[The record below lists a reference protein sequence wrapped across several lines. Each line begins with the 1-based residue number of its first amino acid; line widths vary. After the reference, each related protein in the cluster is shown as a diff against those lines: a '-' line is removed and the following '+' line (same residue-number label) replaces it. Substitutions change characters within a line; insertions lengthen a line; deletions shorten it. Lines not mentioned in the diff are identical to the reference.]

1 MTCSYLATTPV
12 CNMLSHSHNLLV
24 ETKEQPKV
32 QSASITKPQE
42 DFTAKK
48 QQNLGAVKKKEI
60 AAGNQQSVVVLQK
73 RLQTVEAH
81 AAELQQQL
89 DIEKETSRML
99 QAKCQH
105 LENTVISNLIERMEA
120 VEVAVQAVE
129 QLWVV
134 SRDEIHL
141 SNDILGTGGWGYVK
155 EATYRGRKV
164 AVKCLHRNIV
174 SPHNQKQFEKE
185 IKISARCRHR
195 NLVEFIG
202 AVLDHPAVILTEL
215 MDANLRDALAD
226 RRVSP
231 NHIHPITVDVA
242 QGLSYLHNIR
252 PHPIIH
258 RDVSAPNV
266 LLKADGTGWVAKLS
280 DLGSAQFAHIAHTV
294 APGCVL
300 YAAPEVRQ
308 AASAS
313 QQTEKIDIYSYGVL
327 LIEILTREM
336 PTGSIEALVRSLE
349 SKWPRF
355 VPLIVN
361 YTETDPNQRPSMKV
375 VIDQLD
381 TIII

>member
-1 MTCSYLATTPV
+1 MHKLAIIIAV
-12 CNMLSHSHNLLV
+12 YSHYILV
-24 ETKEQPKV
+24 GIKEQSEQSSVYRPKLNFAAEE
-32 QSASITKPQE
+32 QK
-42 DFTAKK
+42 DFVVEK
-48 QQNLGAVKKKEI
+48 
-60 AAGNQQSVVVLQK
+60 QQSVVVLQE
-73 RLQTVEAH
+73 RLQTVEAY
-81 AAELQQQL
+81 AVELQRQL

-99 QAKCQH
+99 QTKCH
-105 LENTVISNLIERMEA
+105 YLENTIISNLIERIEA
-120 VEVAVQAVE
+120 LEVAVQAVE
-129 QLWVV
+129 QLWIV

-141 SNDILGTGGWGYVK
+141 SNEILGTGGWGYVK
-155 EATYRGRKV
+155 EATYRGRRV
-164 AVKCLHRNIV
+164 AAKCLHRNIV

-202 AVLDHPAVILTEL
+202 AVLDHPAIILIEL

-231 NHIHPITVDVA
+231 NHIHPITIGVA

-266 LLKADGTGWVAKLS
+266 LLKVDGTGWIAKLS

-294 APGCVL
+294 GPGCML

-308 AASAS
+308 ELTAS
-313 QQTEKIDIYSYGVL
+313 QQTEKIDVYSYGVL

-336 PTGSIEALVRSLE
+336 PTGNITVLVRSLQ

-361 YTETDPNQRPSMKV
+361 CTKTDPNQRPSMKQI
-375 VIDQLD
+375 IDQLD
-381 TIII
+381 TISI

>member
-1 MTCSYLATTPV
+1 MC
-12 CNMLSHSHNLLV
+12 LLLTYTV
-24 ETKEQPKV
+24 AAIDPMSSRSVLKDQSEKELRDQSEKEQ
-32 QSASITKPQE
+32 STTITKLQQDLAAE
-42 DFTAKK
+42 K
-48 QQNLGAVKKKEI
+48 QQSE
-60 AAGNQQSVVVLQK
+60 VLQE
-73 RLQTVEAH
+73 RLRMVEAH
-81 AAELQQQL
+81 AVELQQQL
-89 DIEKETSRML
+89 DTEKETSRML
-99 QAKCQH
+99 QAKCH
-105 LENTVISNLIERMEA
+105 YLENTTISNLIERMEA

-141 SNDILGTGGWGYVK
+141 SDNILGTGGWGYVK
-155 EATYRGRKV
+155 EATYRGRRV
-164 AVKCLHRNIV
+164 AAKCLHRSIV

-202 AVLDHPAVILTEL
+202 AVLDHPAIILIEV

-231 NHIHPITVDVA
+231 NHIHPIIAGVA
-242 QGLSYLHNIR
+242 QGLSYLHNIQ

-266 LLKADGTGWVAKLS
+266 LLKADDNGWIAKLS

-308 AASAS
+308 EALAS
-313 QQTEKIDIYSYGVL
+313 QQTAKIDVYSYGVL

-336 PTGSIEALVRSLE
+336 PTGNIEALVRSLQP
-349 SKWPRF
+349 KWHHF
-355 VPLIVN
+355 IPLITN
-361 YTETDPNQRPSMKV
+361 CTNTIPNQRPSMKQI
-375 VIDQLD
+375 IDQLD
-381 TIII
+381 TITI

>member
-1 MTCSYLATTPV
+1 
-12 CNMLSHSHNLLV
+12 
-24 ETKEQPKV
+24 
-32 QSASITKPQE
+32 
-42 DFTAKK
+42 
-48 QQNLGAVKKKEI
+48 
-60 AAGNQQSVVVLQK
+60 
-73 RLQTVEAH
+73 
-81 AAELQQQL
+81 
-89 DIEKETSRML
+89 
-99 QAKCQH
+99 
-105 LENTVISNLIERMEA
+105 MEA
-120 VEVAVQAVE
+120 VEVGIEVVE

-141 SNDILGTGGWGYVK
+141 SDSILGTGGWGYVK

-164 AVKCLHRNIV
+164 AAKCLHRSIV

-202 AVLDHPAVILTEL
+202 AVLDHPAIILIEF
-215 MDANLRDALAD
+215 MDANLRESLAD

-242 QGLSYLHNIR
+242 QGLSYLHSIQ

-266 LLKADGTGWVAKLS
+266 LLKVDGTGWIAKLS
-280 DLGSAQFAHIAHTV
+280 DLGSAQFVHIAHTV

-308 AASAS
+308 EASAS
-313 QQTEKIDIYSYGVL
+313 RQTEKIDVYSYGIL

-336 PTGSIEALVRSLE
+336 PVGSIEALVRSLE
-349 SKWPRF
+349 SKWPHF
-355 VPLIVN
+355 IPLITN
-361 YTETDPNQRPSMKV
+361 CINTIPNQRPSMKQ